1 MGKNMKRLAYLTL
14 LAVISPFVLVGC
26 GEKQIE
32 NLAAVCEQ
40 LRNELTPLETITLLG
55 RDLHYDGD
63 SVAMLLGDQTRSDN
77 KKFIYEQFPFM
88 RSYSI
93 AGIQSGEYEKGLKN
107 YKIQAA
113 LHFFSQTSNPI
124 ILDPADEEMIS
135 KTSDEG
141 YETVIEPKVF
151 KIIGEPYSDNGCVGL
166 DSENEVDYSLRV
178 EELFEDGISAAN
190 ESKNQLLGILLCE
203 RDGEI
208 EGTKCDKFDFEPSDY
223 PTSNEPTEEEL
234 EILAEREADAERDSQ
249 GSSGSSGYSN
259 VTPLQLCGSL
269 GAVVQTENYGQL
281 TCKYVFINRVRALA
295 WMR

>member
-40 LRNELTPLETITLLG
+40 LRNELKPLETIALLD

-124 ILDPADEEMIS
+124 ILDPAEEEMIS
-135 KTSDEG
+135 KTPDEG

-178 EELFEDGISAAN
+178 EDLFEDGISAAE

-234 EILAEREADAERDSQ
+234 EILAERERDSQ
-249 GSSGSSGYSN
+249 DSSGSTVYSN

-281 TCKYVFINRVRALA
+281 TCKYVLINRIRTLA

>member
-1 MGKNMKRLAYLTL
+1 
-14 LAVISPFVLVGC
+14 
-26 GEKQIE
+26 
-32 NLAAVCEQ
+32 
-40 LRNELTPLETITLLG
+40 
-55 RDLHYDGD
+55 
-63 SVAMLLGDQTRSDN
+63 
-77 KKFIYEQFPFM
+77 M

-124 ILDPADEEMIS
+124 VLDPAEEKMIS

-178 EELFEDGISAAN
+178 EDLFEDGISAAE

-234 EILAEREADAERDSQ
+234 EILAERERDSQ
-249 GSSGSSGYSN
+249 DSSGSTVYSD

-281 TCKYVFINRVRALA
+281 TCKYVLINRLRTLV